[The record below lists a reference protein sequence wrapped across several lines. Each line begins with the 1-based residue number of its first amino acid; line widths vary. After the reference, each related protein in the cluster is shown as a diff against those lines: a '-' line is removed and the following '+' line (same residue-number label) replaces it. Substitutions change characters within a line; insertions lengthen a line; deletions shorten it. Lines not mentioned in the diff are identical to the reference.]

1 MAALAHSVKFTYED
15 YLLFPDDGR
24 RHELIA
30 GDRYV
35 TPAPSRKHQI
45 VVGNLHL
52 LLQAHVKQE
61 RMGRVYLSPFDVVL
75 SEEDVV
81 QPDLLYVSREHAEHE
96 TDKGL
101 SGAPDLVI
109 EVLSEGSRR
118 NDEVVKRKLYERVG
132 VREYWIV
139 DPVLETVKVF
149 RSSPQGYQRVA
160 ELSAEAADCLGSPLF
175 PGWSAALAAI
185 FDLS

>member
-1 MAALAHSVKFTYED
+1 MATLAPSVKFTYED

-30 GDRYV
+30 GDHYV
-35 TPAPSRKHQI
+35 TPAPTRKHQI
-45 VVGNLHL
+45 VVGNLFL
-52 LLQAHVKQE
+52 LLQTRVKE
-61 RMGRVYLSPFDVVL
+61 EGLGRVYLSPFDVVL
-75 SEEDVV
+75 SDEDVV
-81 QPDLLYVSREHAEHE
+81 QPDLLYVSRERAGQE
-96 TDKGL
+96 TDQGL
-101 SGAPDLVI
+101 SGAPDLAI

-149 RSSPQGYQRVA
+149 RPSPQSYQRVA
-160 ELSAEAADCLGSPLF
+160 ELSLEAAERLESPLF
-175 PGWSAALAAI
+175 PGWSVALASI
-185 FDLS
+185 FDLR